1 MPLEFHS
8 NDNAREGRPSVWIFE
23 GKSVV
28 FLVCGVA
35 AFIALFRI
43 LAACDLDWPITLGI
57 SVLPL
62 LAMAAYVHFCVN
74 GKPPSYFVDM
84 ALLLIWR
91 AKAGTLSVWGVG
103 PAARIVDGSGET
115 ETPEGVLRARADRI
129 FCGRPLML
137 GRSGVRQHFEP
148 DLCGGFPGHLWF

>member
-62 LAMAAYVHFCVN
+62 LAMTAYVHFCVN

-84 ALLLIWR
+84 VLLLVWR
-91 AKAGTLSVWGVG
+91 AKAGLYLSGALDR
-103 PAARIVDGSGET
+103 P
-115 ETPEGVLRARADRI
+115 PE
-129 FCGRPLML
+129 
-137 GRSGVRQHFEP
+137 
-148 DLCGGFPGHLWF
+148 LWTVPEKPKHPKEF